1 MRLWSCPKDL
11 HPAIRAP
18 ERLPKDDARRLCLD
32 CTKASKKH
40 KVVLRVCRSAE
51 KENQR
56 RKDQSATKRAARA
69 RTAAATRARLKKQH
83 EARTLARYTVPGLGD
98 LREELGRLEGLL
110 FVRRAYEDA
119 ALGPCPLTVR
129 RRPAGKHCSGVAYFA
144 HRIAITIPEDCD
156 RAQAVTILTHELAHR
171 VVPNS
176 EGHGVSWRNAHLR
189 LIKEGYGVDLLY
201 PQTNDRPAAIGVAY
215 QAIEGQLAVAFAEKA
230 VAS

>member
-11 HPAIRAP
+11 HPALRAP

-51 KENQR
+51 KESQR

-98 LREELGRLEGLL
+98 LRDELRRLESLQFATSALL
-110 FVRRAYEDA
+110 RLERE
-119 ALGPCPLTVR
+119 PNHLTVR
-129 RRPAGKHCSGVAYFA
+129 RRAAGRGCSGTAYYVG
-144 HRIAITIPEDCD
+144 RIALTLPEDCTK
-156 RAQAVTILTHELAHR
+156 AAAVNILTHELAHR
-171 VVPNS
+171 LVPDDEN
-176 EGHGVSWRNAHLR
+176 HGPAWRNTYLR
-189 LIKEGYGVDLLY
+189 LIREGYGIDLLW
-201 PQTNDRPAAIGVAY
+201 PQVNDRPANYQVAHTM
-215 QAIEGQLAVAFAEKA
+215 IEGQLTVAFAEKA
-230 VAS
+230 VAA